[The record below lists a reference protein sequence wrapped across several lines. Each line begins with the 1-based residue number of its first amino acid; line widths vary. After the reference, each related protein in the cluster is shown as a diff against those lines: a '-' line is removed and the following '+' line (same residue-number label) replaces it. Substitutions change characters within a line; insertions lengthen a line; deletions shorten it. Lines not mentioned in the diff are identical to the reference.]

1 MIINNIKVNK
11 PNENLDPSAS
21 LDVELKCSENLL
33 KDKYLRALYI
43 DNNHQ
48 KVWSDYVIVNDANLE
63 SINFN
68 FNHLTPNRKLN
79 FVGIYYF
86 DNQNQNN
93 DESQGKKIVLKQE
106 TNNYDFNTP
115 VSNTKLLDFKATNID
130 EDRFN
135 YDFSV
140 NDDDRTLEAEM
151 PVELYFEDLTDK
163 NQPIVKVQTKLTK
176 KDERS
181 FSAHGLV
188 DNLLAT
194 HSYRLVKINLKQ
206 KPRLANLNINN
217 SDNNEII
224 LNSVVDNQ
232 KIIQTLAVSIVNKIN
247 NLETSYT
254 KMLMEHMM
262 LNLILTLLKIVIKL
276 TINMLNWCLK
286 IMNIN

>member
-1 MIINNIKVNK
+1 M
-11 PNENLDPSAS
+11 
-21 LDVELKCSENLL
+21 
-33 KDKYLRALYI
+33 
-43 DNNHQ
+43 
-48 KVWSDYVIVNDANLE
+48 
-63 SINFN
+63 
-68 FNHLTPNRKLN
+68 
-79 FVGIYYF
+79 
-86 DNQNQNN
+86 
-93 DESQGKKIVLKQE
+93 KQE

-254 KMLMEHMM
+254 K
-262 LNLILTLLKIVIKL
+262 NANGTYDVKF
-276 TINMLNWCLK
+276 
-286 IMNIN
+286 NINIIKNSNKINNKYVKLVFEDNEHQLISTNGVLVNNQTQESKIDLENFSFNDLKPNKIYRLQKVVYSNKQDFDAINEIKNILVLNASLANTSFSTIPSKIKVRKNNIDV